1 MTAIISKHGQL
12 LFTIQGSNE
21 NVLLNIPPDGFA
33 VDEPPNSN
41 MYYVEGN
48 WVDMPAQ
55 PTAHHTFNYET
66 KLWIDERSI
75 DTAKDHHWQKIKT
88 QRDTFEFGGF
98 AYDGNVYDSD
108 QVSQARILVAAAS
121 GLPQSWTTADNSV
134 IELTTE
140 EIQALANS
148 MQTHISEAHELGRIA
163 REAINAAQSIEE
175 IEAVTL

>member
-1 MTAIISKHGQL
+1 MTAIISKQGQL
-12 LFTIQGSNE
+12 LFTIQGNTE
-21 NVLLNIPPDGFA
+21 TVLLNTPPDGFA

-41 MYYVEGN
+41 MYYLNG
-48 WVDMPAQ
+48 WVDIPTQ
-55 PTAHHTFNYET
+55 PSPNHTFDYTT
-66 KLWIDERSI
+66 KGWIDERSI
-75 DTAKDHHWQKIKT
+75 DTAEDHHWQKIKA
-88 QRDTFEFGGF
+88 QRDAFEFGGF
-98 AYDGNVYDSD
+98 TYAGNVYDSD

-148 MQTHISEAHELGRIA
+148 MQAHISEAHELGRIA
-163 REAINAAQSIEE
+163 RESINAAQTIEE